1 MSDGWIGV
9 DIGGTGIK
17 VGLVDPVAGKMVSD
31 RIKLPTPHPATPENV
46 ITTLKEAASRLESP
60 HPIGIGFPAVIVHG
74 VATMAT
80 HMDPDWIGRNVVD
93 EFSAAL
99 GRDVTVVNDADSAGL
114 AEMRFGAGKG
124 ETGVVLMLT
133 LGTGIGSALF
143 IDGQL
148 VPNTELGHIKVRGKP
163 AEQRAAASVRER
175 KGLSWKRWV
184 NRRLNEYLR
193 EIDGL
198 IWPDRIILGGGVSR
212 HSEKWAKY
220 LDVRP
225 PVSIATLEN
234 NAGIVGAAVRAYETY
249 GAPTP
254 AKRTPTGRRRARKRA
269 S

>member
-17 VGLVDPVAGKMVSD
+17 VGLVDPAEGQMISE
-31 RIKLPTPHPATPENV
+31 RIKLPTPSPATPDKV
-46 ITTLKEAASRLESP
+46 IATLEKAVGQLESP
-60 HPIGIGFPAVIVHG
+60 HPIGIGFPAAIVHG

-80 HMDPDWIGRNVVD
+80 HMDPAWIGRNVVE
-93 EFSAAL
+93 EFSSAL
-99 GRDVTVVNDADSAGL
+99 GHDVTVINDADAAGL

-143 IDGQL
+143 IDGRL
-148 VPNTELGHIKVRGKP
+148 VPNTELGHIKIRGKA
-163 AEQRAAASVRER
+163 AEERAAASVRER
-175 KGLSWKRWV
+175 KGLSWKSWV
-184 NRRLNEYLR
+184 RPRLNEYLR

-198 IWPDRIILGGGVSR
+198 IWPDRIVLGGGVSR
-212 HSEKWAKY
+212 HSAKWAQY

-234 NAGIVGAAVRAYETY
+234 NAGIVGAAVRAYETF
-249 GAPTP
+249 GAPAAPRKPP
-254 AKRTPTGRRRARKRA
+254 ARRRRTRKRA